1 MMVMMVAELGMS
13 TFPVSCTEAVRG
25 CQMTAKWTRQ
35 KVKRPVVMS
44 SDSGTLLFRQ
54 RESQAIE
61 DINGPAAVTT
71 AVVPS
76 RLAQVVE
83 QAHDS
88 NAIGSVTV
96 CVREHVLIHLK
107 GMLGKATV
115 LLVVT
120 IAATLEVARGQEV
133 VDNGFDAGAPGSA
146 EDLTDPVFGI
156 GHIRHSLC
164 DIYSPNPDFL
174 HAFSQKKMST
184 GTI

>member
-1 MMVMMVAELGMS
+1 
-13 TFPVSCTEAVRG
+13 
-25 CQMTAKWTRQ
+25 MT
-35 KVKRPVVMS
+35 

-54 RESQAIE
+54 RESQAIK

-76 RLAQVVE
+76 RLAQVME
-83 QAHDS
+83 QAYDG

-120 IAATLEVARGQEV
+120 IAATLEVARCEEV
-133 VDNGFDAGAPGSA
+133 VDDGFDAGALSSA
-146 EDLTDPVFGI
+146 
-156 GHIRHSLC
+156 
-164 DIYSPNPDFL
+164 
-174 HAFSQKKMST
+174 
-184 GTI
+184 